1 MPSLYVYWTHVVV
14 NELFVFIQP
23 WEKEVDG
30 QSLNQKDKG
39 TVKKLQIFKVYQ
51 SLQLTYDKISG
62 LFVNGSWAN

>member
-1 MPSLYVYWTHVVV
+1 MV

-23 WEKEVDG
+23 WGKEVDG